1 MSKSEDSLAKRGKWA
16 VTEIDQSSHKLVRH
30 AYEQVLNAAA
40 RLHLFSNSSAP
51 VTDGPIGARQEMLVG
66 EDLLSFALHAR
77 RLIENTTG
85 FKRFNRVSVRTLRKG
100 RPEVRFRE
108 IINMIIHHTD
118 LTVVRTDWQ
127 LGAMSG
133 QLRWSEMLDSSPS
146 PIPASVLVR
155 SDKNGPVAFEL
166 RELVE
171 VFQKRILCPVIE
183 IASENHLWLDEEL
196 L

>member
-1 MSKSEDSLAKRGKWA
+1 
-16 VTEIDQSSHKLVRH
+16 
-30 AYEQVLNAAA
+30 
-40 RLHLFSNSSAP
+40 
-51 VTDGPIGARQEMLVG
+51 
-66 EDLLSFALHAR
+66 
-77 RLIENTTG
+77 
-85 FKRFNRVSVRTLRKG
+85 
-100 RPEVRFRE
+100 
-108 IINMIIHHTD
+108 MIIHHTD